1 MIIIFSCITGL
12 EPFHYVSL
20 PSFSW
25 DAGLLKTG
33 EKLEVIRDI
42 DKCLF
47 IDRLVDIYQ
56 VINNDNVWY
65 VKTNQGLCVEV
76 SVLWDI
82 VMPRPTFQNWK
93 KILTLQNV
101 HLPYW
106 EWTQQIY
113 MDTWVTFTNIDS
125 WKILLILFFSY
136 KAMSQP
142 LPVGSFNFVDQKKM
156 RSFTPSFIR
165 NLDRFGKTG
174 YFLEVDLVYPSRL
187 HGNISQVKMNI

>member
-33 EKLEVIRDI
+33 ETLEVIRDI

-56 VINNDNVWY
+56 VINNDNIWY

-125 WKILLILFFSY
+125 WKILLILFSLTRPCLNLFLLDHLILWTRKRWEVS
-136 KAMSQP
+136 
-142 LPVGSFNFVDQKKM
+142 LPVSFEIW
-156 RSFTPSFIR
+156 T
-165 NLDRFGKTG
+165 
-174 YFLEVDLVYPSRL
+174 DLVKLDIFWR
-187 HGNISQVKMNI
+187 